1 MLSLK
6 RLAYVLFI
14 VFGICG
20 IFIVYNIN
28 ESSSKTVAKEKPDT
42 EEIEWIEG
50 QSFSKSEEYHF
61 YVVGSEE
68 KEIYKDIY
76 RNVCQLMED
85 MKVVWN
91 KKDTIGEEELENRNA
106 VIVFCDDVVNPYVE
120 LPQLVQFIENGGK
133 VILAAGVAEGYEDSY
148 LMPVLGILE
157 KTIKEN
163 YQNFHFMKPFFA
175 LQEEYM
181 TYDGYNMSTWMNV
194 RKDADVYVED
204 QQKKVPVLYAYPYGK
219 GKTFVVNA
227 TILSDN
233 RCMGFLTAGIGSLLE
248 EFVYPVLGTESIYL
262 DDFPV
267 DSYVN
272 DSVCMKLYGR
282 TSEAFVRDVVWPV
295 FQGMAVRNEVR
306 YTASVMHAKAKD
318 GSDLGINESFLKT
331 IEKSVMMYNGE
342 MTYASDCKV
351 VRGKFQAQNQ
361 EERMAVLEDVCV
373 FPEATDGID
382 LEGGNMLAIASVL
395 TSHGMVSHSFN
406 INRIV
411 CMDEEYASWKVD
423 KKQLRAFEK
432 KILKE
437 TDYLQ
442 KTTLTETRNPL
453 KSYRN
458 LEYTWRRNDD
468 SLEIYATKFVEGQP
482 FLFRTEGE
490 ITDAKGTEYVK
501 LDNHYYFLRLLLP
514 KVVLKM
520 EEGESE

>member
-6 RLAYVLFI
+6 RLAYVLLI

-20 IFIVYNIN
+20 IFIIYNIN
-28 ESSSKTVAKEKPDT
+28 ESSSKMVAKGCQDIEET
-42 EEIEWIEG
+42 EWMEG
-50 QSFSKSEEYHF
+50 QPFQKSEEYHF

-91 KKDTIGEEELENRNA
+91 KKDTIGKEELKNKEA

-120 LPQLVQFIENGGK
+120 LTQLVQFIEAGGK
-133 VILAAGVAEGYEDSY
+133 VIMAAGVAEGYEDSY
-148 LMPVLGILE
+148 LMPVLGIVE

-163 YQNFHFMKPFFA
+163 YQSFHFTKPFFVC
-175 LQEEYM
+175 QEEYM
-181 TYDGYNMSTWMNV
+181 TYDGYSMSTWMNV

-204 QQKKVPVLYAYPYGK
+204 KQKKVPVLYAYPYGK
-219 GKTFVVNA
+219 GKTLVVNA
-227 TILSDN
+227 TFLSDY
-233 RCMGFLTAGIGSLLE
+233 RCMGFLTAGMGSLLE

-282 TSEAFVRDVVWPV
+282 TSEAFVRDVVWPM

-306 YTASVMHAKAKD
+306 YTADVMHAKAKD
-318 GSDLGINESFLKT
+318 GTDLEINESFLKT
-331 IEKSVMMYNGE
+331 IEKSALKYDGE
-342 MTYASDCKV
+342 MAYTPGCEM
-351 VRGKFQAQNQ
+351 VRGMFTAENPK
-361 EERMAVLEDVCV
+361 ERMAVSEDGFV
-373 FPEATDGID
+373 FPEATDGIG
-382 LEGGNMLAIASVL
+382 LEGGTMLAIASVL

-411 CMDEEYASWKVD
+411 CMDEEYVSWDVD

-453 KSYRN
+453 KSYQN
-458 LEYTWRRNDD
+458 LEYTWNRNGD
-468 SLEIYATKFVEGQP
+468 SLEVYATKFVEGQP

-490 ITDAKGTEYVK
+490 ITDATGAEYVK

-514 KVVLKM
+514 RAVLKI
-520 EEGESE
+520 EEGEGE